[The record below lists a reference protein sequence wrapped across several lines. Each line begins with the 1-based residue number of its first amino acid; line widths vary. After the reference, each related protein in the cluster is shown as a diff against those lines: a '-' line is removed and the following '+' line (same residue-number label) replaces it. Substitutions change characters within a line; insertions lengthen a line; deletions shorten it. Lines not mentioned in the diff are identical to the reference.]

1 MKFIVNE
8 KVKNL
13 SLSAVPFILLLALW
27 YIAVEF
33 NWMPNWF
40 LPSPEN
46 VAAMFIKLLRD
57 GTMFKVIADTVA
69 NIIPP
74 YLFAVVAS
82 VLFGVLIGTSNTIRK
97 IFFPL
102 IVFIL
107 FSHACPHVC
116 IYNISFPHSFIWIC
130 KDFKTSF

>member
-102 IVFIL
+102 IVTL
-107 FSHACPHVC
+107 
-116 IYNISFPHSFIWIC
+116 Y
-130 KDFKTSF
+130 